1 MLIKQTTAY
10 KIIHFTSFQVMFV
23 YVHVTFCF
31 KYSAR
36 ELTHLAN
43 KKVFQIRVAYMSEL

>member
-10 KIIHFTSFQVMFV
+10 KIIHSTSFYVH
-23 YVHVTFCF
+23 VHVTFCF